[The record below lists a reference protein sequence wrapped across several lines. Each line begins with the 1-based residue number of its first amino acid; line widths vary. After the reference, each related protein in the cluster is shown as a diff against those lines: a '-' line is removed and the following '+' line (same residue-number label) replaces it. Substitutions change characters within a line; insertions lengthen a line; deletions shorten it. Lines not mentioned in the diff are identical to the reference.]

1 MCQTY
6 PIYGQEKNNGY
17 TSWHKLTG
25 GGGGGGGTPLH
36 KPVVQYVLPQRIYFF
51 LHRFGLKADI
61 HFAHFRLESS
71 RVFEGTTGVYE
82 RICRCIFR

>member
-6 PIYGQEKNNGY
+6 PIYGQAKNNGY

-25 GGGGGGGTPLH
+25 GGGEGGTPLH
-36 KPVVQYVLPQRIYFF
+36 KPVVQYVLPQRIFF
-51 LHRFGLKADI
+51 LRRFGLKTDI

-71 RVFEGTTGVYE
+71 RIFEGTTGVYE
-82 RICRCIFR
+82 RLCRCSFR

>member
-1 MCQTY
+1 MATLR
-6 PIYGQEKNNGY
+6 GTN
-17 TSWHKLTG
+17 SRG
-25 GGGGGGGTPLH
+25 GGEGVTPLH

-51 LHRFGLKADI
+51 LHRFGLKTDI